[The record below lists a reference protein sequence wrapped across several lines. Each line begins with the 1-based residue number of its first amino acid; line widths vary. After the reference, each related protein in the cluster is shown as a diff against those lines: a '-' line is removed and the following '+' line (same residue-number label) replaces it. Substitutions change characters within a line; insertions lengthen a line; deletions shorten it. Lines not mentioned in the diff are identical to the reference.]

1 MRIINRNILF
11 LSLICASSCAA
22 EETPDL
28 SQLPNISIS
37 DFPIIDGSDST
48 DPLRDLLMCKILGFG
63 YKWER
68 RPFTQDPEAD
78 IKEIM
83 PEYTCSESDR
93 IYLESTCLKHS
104 NTHQSYINLIDDKV
118 ELVIAA
124 RSTSRDEKA
133 YADECGVTLIE
144 KPIAKDALT
153 FMVNPSNPVNNLSI
167 SQLQGIYTGEITNW
181 KEVGGN
187 DKEIRPYVR
196 NRNSGS
202 QEKFETL
209 VMEGLKIAEFPELQ
223 VGLTM
228 MSPYYQLE
236 DDKQGIG
243 FSPFYYYSVIVDN
256 GSTKAIGLEDVPI
269 TKANV
274 QNNTYP
280 YTTEVY
286 AAVRSDI
293 DHNSTAYELFEFL
306 TTPEGQDIV
315 NESGYVPLNQNSG
328 IRGINGVEDS
338 PLATTYTDLNGV
350 SHITPVMGIIVKTE
364 VYKNCKSKSSK
375 ILSTN
380 K

>member
-1 MRIINRNILF
+1 MKLINKSVF
-11 LSLICASSCAA
+11 LLCLACVSSCSA
-22 EETPDL
+22 EDTPDV
-28 SQLPNISIS
+28 SPLPNITINS
-37 DFPIIDGSDST
+37 FPVIDGSDST

-68 RPFTQDPEAD
+68 RPFTQEQEAD
-78 IKEIM
+78 IKEVI

-93 IYLESTCLKHS
+93 IYLENTCLKHS

-124 RSTSRDEKA
+124 RSISRDEKA

-187 DKEIRPYVR
+187 DEEIRPYVR

-256 GSTKAIGLEDVPI
+256 GSTKAIGLDGVPM
-269 TKANV
+269 TKTNV

-293 DHNSTAYELFEFL
+293 DRNSTAYELFEFL
-306 TTPEGQDIV
+306 TTPAGQDIV

-328 IRGINGVEDS
+328 VRGIYEDGES
-338 PLATTYTDLNGV
+338 IVTTNYTDLRGMTHNK
-350 SHITPVMGIIVKTE
+350 PRKGIMLKTD
-364 VYKNCKSKSSK
+364 VYKSGKSKSSK
-375 ILSTN
+375 ISV

>member
-1 MRIINRNILF
+1 MKKLLLSFGCLCVGILPMMADDDVVSLHDITIN
-11 LSLICASSCAA
+11 
-22 EETPDL
+22 
-28 SQLPNISIS
+28 

-48 DPLRDLLMCKILGFG
+48 DPLRDLLMCKVLGFE

-68 RPFTQDPEAD
+68 RPFTQDPKAD
-78 IKEIM
+78 IKEII
-83 PEYTCSESDR
+83 PQYTCSEDER
-93 IYLESTCLKHS
+93 QHLETVCLKHS
-104 NTHQSYINLIDDKV
+104 NTHQSFINLIDDKV

-124 RSTSRDEKA
+124 RSISRDEKE
-133 YADECGVTLIE
+133 YAEEQDVTLIE

-153 FMVNPSNPVNNLSI
+153 FMVNPANPVNNLLI
-167 SQLQGIYTGEITNW
+167 SQIQGIYTGEITNW

-187 DKEIRPYVR
+187 DEQIRPYVR

-209 VMEGLKIAEFPELQ
+209 VMAGLQIGEFPELQ

-256 GSTKAIGLEDVPI
+256 GSTKAIGIDGVEM
-269 TKANV
+269 TKDNIR
-274 QNNTYP
+274 NNTYP

-293 DHNSTAYELFEFL
+293 NRNSTAYELFEFL
-306 TTPEGQDIV
+306 TTPAGQEIV
-315 NESGYVPLNQNSG
+315 NESGYVPLTNGSSV
-328 IRGINGVEDS
+328 RAINEDDDIILS
-338 PLATTYTDLNGV
+338 TVYTDLNGMQH
-350 SHITPVMGIIVKTE
+350 SNNPEGILIKTDI
-364 VYKNCKSKSSK
+364 YNTGKRKSSK
-375 ILSTN
+375 III

>member
-1 MRIINRNILF
+1 MQLF
-11 LSLICASSCAA
+11 HKLVVFMSVACISSCSS
-22 EETPDL
+22 EEIPDITT
-28 SQLPNISIS
+28 LPDITINN
-37 DFPIIDGSDST
+37 FPIIDGSDST
-48 DPLRDLLMCKILGFG
+48 DPLRDLLMCKILGFE

-68 RPFTQDPEAD
+68 RPFTQEPEAD
-78 IKEIM
+78 IKEII
-83 PEYTCSESDR
+83 PEYTCSDSEWR
-93 IYLESTCLKHS
+93 HLEDVCLKHS
-104 NTHQSYINLIDDKV
+104 NTHQSYINLIDNKV

-124 RSTSRDEKA
+124 RSISRDEKA

-153 FMVNPSNPVNNLSI
+153 FMINPSNPVNNLSI

-187 DKEIRPYVR
+187 DEEIRPYVR

-209 VMEGLKIAEFPELQ
+209 VMEGLTIAEFPDLQ

-256 GSTKAIGLEDVPI
+256 GSTKAIGIEGIPM

-274 QNNTYP
+274 QDDTYP
-280 YTTEVY
+280 YTTNVY

-293 DHNSTAYELFEFL
+293 DRNSTAYELFEFL
-306 TTPEGQDIV
+306 TTPAGQDIV
-315 NESGYVPLNQNSG
+315 NESGYVPLNQNLG
-328 IRGINGVEDS
+328 VRGTYDDRESIV
-338 PLATTYTDLNGV
+338 TTNYTDLRGMTHNKRRK
-350 SHITPVMGIIVKTE
+350 GIMLKTDI
-364 VYKNCKSKSSK
+364 YKSGESKSSK
-375 ILSTN
+375 ILV